1 MKYKKLIYTFSIF
14 SMSILNAQVVKRLND
29 EAIVSQHKRMV
40 FERWGDFRP
49 YPKYNFLGIQTNFAY
64 ATVWG
69 MWSPSRNRDYKNG
82 ADIRPLKATGVENQ
96 RLVELEIQKQEA
108 EKIKVEVD
116 TIHKRNM
123 QDFAHW
129 TSTTVSAD
137 PLWLLYYKR
146 MLRPLSEFPEA
157 PQNYR
162 EWGFDNAEIYE
173 TLKFSGSI
181 EKLQESLDLLKD
193 KYHKSRTMDM
203 PRGKRFLMY
212 HETLLGWRKFQ
223 AELFSYNTKSELFLD
238 YKKALDKF
246 RKSRR
251 NYITKSDVEIVQ
263 EIMNKY
269 KNQY

>member
-1 MKYKKLIYTFSIF
+1 M
-14 SMSILNAQVVKRLND
+14 
-29 EAIVSQHKRMV
+29 
-40 FERWGDFRP
+40 
-49 YPKYNFLGIQTNFAY
+49 
-64 ATVWG
+64 
-69 MWSPSRNRDYKNG
+69 
-82 ADIRPLKATGVENQ
+82 
-96 RLVELEIQKQEA
+96 EIQKQEA

-129 TSTTVSAD
+129 DIYYCKCRPFVA
-137 PLWLLYYKR
+137 LYYKR

-223 AELFSYNTKSELFLD
+223 AELFSYNTKSELFFGLQ
-238 YKKALDKF
+238 KALDKF

-251 NYITKSDVEIVQ
+251 IILQNP
-263 EIMNKY
+263 M
-269 KNQY
+269 